1 MVDRAMGYCRESA
14 QNPQNRSADSRTP
27 EKCSSRREE
36 AQICQVFGPN
46 LSVLASAAT
55 LSKHALTGG
64 LRCTKALPGNEL
76 IRASLRRPLQCF
88 GTDSVIRSE
97 TRAVRA
103 RVARVRGHVLPRE
116 LHVCVRQNFVQTPP
130 RMTRE

>member
-1 MVDRAMGYCRESA
+1 MVGRGMGYCCESA
-14 QNPQNRSADSRTP
+14 QSPQNRSADSRTP

-46 LSVLASAAT
+46 QSLLASAAT

-64 LRCTKALPGNEL
+64 LRCTKVLPGNEL
-76 IRASLRRPLQCF
+76 IRDSLRRFLQYF
-88 GTDSVIRSE
+88 GTDFVTCRE

-103 RVARVRGHVLPRE
+103 LVAGVRGLAPPRE
-116 LHVCVRQNFVQTPP
+116 LRICVRQNFVQTAP
-130 RMTRE
+130 E